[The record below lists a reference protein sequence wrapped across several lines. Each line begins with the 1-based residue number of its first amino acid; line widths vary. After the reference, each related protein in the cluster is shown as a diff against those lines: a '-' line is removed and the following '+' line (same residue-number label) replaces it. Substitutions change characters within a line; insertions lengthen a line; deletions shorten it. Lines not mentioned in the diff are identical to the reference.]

1 MCLWPK
7 RVANAKRRAS
17 GTIVYCKYLASKRH
31 SCTII
36 PCVRRLLS
44 ILGFLSFA
52 FTANAASEP
61 AKPLVVS
68 SFTIIGDWVQV
79 IGDKRVELVNIVPSH
94 SETHG
99 YQLSARNARD
109 LRRARL
115 IVGMSPTLEPW
126 LEAWAKS
133 NDRTTQ
139 LLWLF
144 DDRKPAHDGH
154 AHGSD
159 PHAWTN
165 PSAVKKMTRVLA
177 TRLGELIGAE
187 HAEVSYKQYVNEV
200 ERVDETLRRLFS
212 TLPAGRRSLV
222 TQHANL
228 SHFAESYGL
237 RITRTILASSSAES
251 ADPSAR
257 HFSELLTLIRREGIR
272 VIVTDAGQSDAFAQR
287 LAEDAGLP
295 PPLSLSFEYL
305 EPAGRPGDNWTGMM
319 LNNGRRLHEAL
330 STR

>member
-1 MCLWPK
+1 M
-7 RVANAKRRAS
+7 
-17 GTIVYCKYLASKRH
+17 
-31 SCTII
+31 
-36 PCVRRLLS
+36 RRLLS
-44 ILGFLSFA
+44 FIVCSLVLSSA
-52 FTANAASEP
+52 ELLAAAEP

-68 SFTIIGDWVQV
+68 SFTIIADWVQV
-79 IGDKRVELVNIVPSH
+79 IGGEQFERVNLVPSH

-109 LRRARL
+109 LRRASL

-126 LEAWAKS
+126 LEAWAKA
-133 NDRTTQ
+133 NDRTAH

-144 DDRKPAHDGH
+144 DDRQADHTGH

-165 PSAVKKMTRVLA
+165 PSEVKKMVGSLA
-177 TRLGELIGAE
+177 ARLGDIGSPKIAQN
-187 HAEVSYKQYVNEV
+187 SYSQYVKEI
-200 ERVDETLRRLFS
+200 ERVDEELRRLFA
-212 TLPAGRRSLV
+212 TLPPDRRSLV

-228 SHFAESYGL
+228 GHFAGNYGL
-237 RITRTILASSSAES
+237 RVARTILASSSAES

-257 HFSELLTLIRREGIR
+257 HFSEILALIRREGIR
-272 VIVTDAGQSDAFAQR
+272 VIVTDAGQSDVFARR
-287 LAEDAGLP
+287 LAEDAGIP

-305 EPAGRPGDNWTGMM
+305 EPTGRPGDSWTGMM
-319 LNNGRRLHEAL
+319 LLNGRRLHEAL

>member
-1 MCLWPK
+1 
-7 RVANAKRRAS
+7 V
-17 GTIVYCKYLASKRH
+17 
-31 SCTII
+31 
-36 PCVRRLLS
+36 LLS
-44 ILGFLSFA
+44 SAA
-52 FTANAASEP
+52 FVAAAEP

-68 SFTIIGDWVQV
+68 SFTIIADWVQV
-79 IGDKRVELVNIVPSH
+79 IGGKQFEQVNLVPSH

-109 LRRARL
+109 LRRASL

-126 LEAWAKS
+126 LEAWAKA
-133 NDRTTQ
+133 NDRTPR

-144 DDRKPAHDGH
+144 DDRKGDHPGH

-159 PHAWTN
+159 PHAWTD
-165 PSAVKKMTRVLA
+165 PSEVKKMTRTIA
-177 TRLGELIGAE
+177 TRLGAVGSAE
-187 HAEVSYKQYVNEV
+187 SIEISYNQYVKEI
-200 ERVDETLRRLFS
+200 ERVDGDLRRLFA
-212 TLPAGRRSLV
+212 TLPANRRNLV

-228 SHFAESYGL
+228 GHFAESYGL
-237 RITRTILASSSAES
+237 RIARTILASSSAES

-257 HFSELLTLIRREGIR
+257 HFSELLALIRREGIR
-272 VIVTDAGQSDAFAQR
+272 VIVTDAGQSDIFARR

-305 EPAGRPGDNWTGMM
+305 EPVGRPGDSWTGMM
-319 LNNGRRLHEAL
+319 LLNGRRLHEAL

>member
-1 MCLWPK
+1 
-7 RVANAKRRAS
+7 
-17 GTIVYCKYLASKRH
+17 
-31 SCTII
+31 
-36 PCVRRLLS
+36 VRRLLRS
-44 ILGFLSFA
+44 FLCLLAICSA
-52 FTANAASEP
+52 TLVQAAEP

-68 SFTIIGDWVQV
+68 SFTIIADWVQV
-79 IGDKRVELVNIVPSH
+79 IGGQRFELVNLVPSH

-99 YQLSARNARD
+99 YQLNARNARD
-109 LRRARL
+109 LRRASL

-126 LEAWAKS
+126 LEDWAKA
-133 NDRTTQ
+133 NDRSAR

-144 DDRKPAHDGH
+144 DERKAGHEGH

-165 PSAVKKMTRVLA
+165 PAEVKKMTRTLA
-177 TRLGELIGAE
+177 TRLGEIGSE
-187 HAEVSYKQYVNEV
+187 KDTENSYIQYVKEID
-200 ERVDETLRRLFS
+200 RVDEELRRLFA
-212 TLPAGRRSLV
+212 TLPAARRNLV

-228 SHFAESYGL
+228 GHFAESYGL
-237 RITRTILASSSAES
+237 RVARTILASSSAES

-257 HFSELLTLIRREGIR
+257 HFSEILALIRREGIR
-272 VIVTDAGQSDAFAQR
+272 VIVTDAGQSDAFARR

-305 EPAGRPGDNWTGMM
+305 EPAGRPGDSWTSMM
-319 LNNGRRLHEAL
+319 LLNGRRLHEAL

>member
-1 MCLWPK
+1 
-7 RVANAKRRAS
+7 
-17 GTIVYCKYLASKRH
+17 
-31 SCTII
+31 
-36 PCVRRLLS
+36 VRRLFS
-44 ILGFLSFA
+44 ILCILAVS
-52 FTANAASEP
+52 AALAAAATEP

-68 SFTIIGDWVQV
+68 SFTIIDNWVQV
-79 IGDKRVELVNIVPSH
+79 IGDKQFELVNLVPSH

-109 LRRARL
+109 LRRASL

-133 NDRTTQ
+133 NGRETQ

-144 DDRKPAHDGH
+144 DDRDAGHKGH

-165 PSAVKKMTRVLA
+165 PAEVKKMTLILA
-177 TRLGELIGAE
+177 KRLGSLSTNDSTEI
-187 HAEVSYKQYVNEV
+187 SYRQYVKEID
-200 ERVDETLRRLFS
+200 RVDEELRRLFS
-212 TLPAGRRSLV
+212 TLPAGRRNLV

-228 SHFAESYGL
+228 SHFAQSYGL
-237 RITRTILASSSAES
+237 RIARTILTSSSAES

-257 HFSELLTLIRREGIR
+257 HFSELLALIRREGIR

-295 PPLSLSFEYL
+295 APLALSFEYL
-305 EPAGRPGDNWTGMM
+305 EPAGRPGDTWVGMM
-319 LNNGRRLHEAL
+319 LHNGRRLHEAL
-330 STR
+330 SHR

>member
-1 MCLWPK
+1 M
-7 RVANAKRRAS
+7 
-17 GTIVYCKYLASKRH
+17 
-31 SCTII
+31 
-36 PCVRRLLS
+36 
-44 ILGFLSFA
+44 
-52 FTANAASEP
+52 AAAEP
-61 AKPLVVS
+61 VKPLVIS
-68 SFTIIGDWVQV
+68 SFTIIADWVQV
-79 IGDKRVELVNIVPSH
+79 IGGKGFEVVNLVPSH

-109 LRRARL
+109 LRRASL

-126 LEAWAKS
+126 LEAWVKS
-133 NDRTTQ
+133 NGREAQ
-139 LLWLF
+139 LIWLF
-144 DDRKPAHDGH
+144 GGQDADDKGH

-165 PSAVKKMTRVLA
+165 PSEVKKMTRQLA
-177 TRLGELIGAE
+177 TRLGALDSASSAE
-187 HAEVSYKQYVNEV
+187 ASYNQYIKEI
-200 ERVDETLRRLFS
+200 ERVDDELRRLFA

-228 SHFAESYGL
+228 GHFAGSYGL
-237 RITRTILASSSAES
+237 RITRTILSSSSAES

-257 HFSELLTLIRREGIR
+257 HFSELLALIRREGIR

-305 EPAGRPGDNWTGMM
+305 EPAGRPGDSWASMM
-319 LNNGRRLHEAL
+319 LLNGRRLHEAL
-330 STR
+330 SRR

>member
-1 MCLWPK
+1 
-7 RVANAKRRAS
+7 
-17 GTIVYCKYLASKRH
+17 
-31 SCTII
+31 
-36 PCVRRLLS
+36 VRRLLS
-44 ILGFLSFA
+44 ILGFFSFA
-52 FTANAASEP
+52 VAVNAASEP

-68 SFTIIGDWVQV
+68 SFTIIADWVQV
-79 IGDKRVELVNIVPSH
+79 LGNKRVELVNLVPSH

-109 LRRARL
+109 LRRAQL

-133 NDRTTQ
+133 HDRTAQ

-144 DDRKPAHDGH
+144 DERKLAHDGH

-159 PHAWTN
+159 PHAWTD
-165 PSAVKKMTRVLA
+165 PAEVKKMTRVLA
-177 TRLGELIGAE
+177 TRLGALIGAE
-187 HAEVSYKQYVNEV
+187 NSEASYHQYVKEV
-200 ERVDETLRRLFS
+200 EQVDAALRRLFS

-228 SHFAESYGL
+228 SHFAQSYGL
-237 RITRTILASSSAES
+237 RIARTILASSSAES

-257 HFSELLTLIRREGIR
+257 HFSELLALIRREGIR

-305 EPAGRPGDNWTGMM
+305 EPAGRPGDSWTGMM
-319 LNNGRRLHEAL
+319 LLNGRRLHEAL
-330 STR
+330 SSR

>member
-1 MCLWPK
+1 M
-7 RVANAKRRAS
+7 
-17 GTIVYCKYLASKRH
+17 
-31 SCTII
+31 
-36 PCVRRLLS
+36 RRLLHFS
-44 ILGFLSFA
+44 LCSLLLWSA
-52 FTANAASEP
+52 PLAVAAEP

-68 SFTIIGDWVQV
+68 SFTIIADWIQV
-79 IGDKRVELVNIVPSH
+79 LGGKQFEQINLVPSR

-99 YQLSARNARD
+99 FQLSARNARD
-109 LRRARL
+109 LRRASL

-126 LEAWAKS
+126 LEAWAKA
-133 NDRTTQ
+133 NDQTPK

-144 DDRKPAHDGH
+144 DDRQDGH
-154 AHGSD
+154 QDHAHCAD

-165 PSAVKKMTRVLA
+165 PVEVKRMIRSLA
-177 TRLGELIGAE
+177 DRLGTINPNPDT
-187 HAEVSYKQYVNEV
+187 EVYYNQYVKEV
-200 ERVDETLRRLFS
+200 CRVDFELRRLFA
-212 TLPAGRRSLV
+212 TLPANRRSLV

-237 RITRTILASSSAES
+237 RIARTILVSSSAES

-257 HFSELLTLIRREGIR
+257 HFSEILALIRREGIR
-272 VIVTDAGQSDAFAQR
+272 VIVTDAGQSDAFARR

-305 EPAGRPGDNWTGMM
+305 EPAGLPGDTWVGMM
-319 LNNGRRLHEAL
+319 LLNGRRLHEAL

>member
-1 MCLWPK
+1 M
-7 RVANAKRRAS
+7 
-17 GTIVYCKYLASKRH
+17 
-31 SCTII
+31 
-36 PCVRRLLS
+36 RRLLS
-44 ILGFLSFA
+44 ILGCFGFA
-52 FTANAASEP
+52 IAANAAPDP

-68 SFTIIGDWVQV
+68 SFTIIADWVQV
-79 IGDKRVELVNIVPSH
+79 LGGKEVELVNLVPSH

-133 NDRTTQ
+133 NDRTAQ

-154 AHGSD
+154 AHGAD
-159 PHAWTN
+159 PHAWTD
-165 PSAVKKMTRVLA
+165 PSTVKKMVRVLA
-177 TRLGELIGAE
+177 TRLGEFNGGNNTEI
-187 HAEVSYKQYVNEV
+187 SYEQYVKEV
-200 ERVDETLRRLFS
+200 ERVDEELRRLFS

-228 SHFAESYGL
+228 NHFAHSYGL
-237 RITRTILASSSAES
+237 RIARTILASSSAES

-257 HFSELLTLIRREGIR
+257 HFSELLALIRREDIR

-305 EPAGRPGDNWTGMM
+305 EPAGRAGDSWTGMM
-319 LNNGRRLHEAL
+319 LLNGRRLHEAL
-330 STR
+330 SRR

>member
-1 MCLWPK
+1 M
-7 RVANAKRRAS
+7 
-17 GTIVYCKYLASKRH
+17 
-31 SCTII
+31 
-36 PCVRRLLS
+36 RRLFS
-44 ILGFLSFA
+44 ILCILAVS
-52 FTANAASEP
+52 AALAAAATEP

-68 SFTIIGDWVQV
+68 SFTIIDNWVQV
-79 IGDKRVELVNIVPSH
+79 IGDKQFELVNLVPSH

-109 LRRARL
+109 LRRASL

-133 NDRTTQ
+133 NGRETQ

-144 DDRKPAHDGH
+144 DDRDAGHKGH

-165 PSAVKKMTRVLA
+165 PAEVKKMTLILA
-177 TRLGELIGAE
+177 KRLGSLSTNDSAE
-187 HAEVSYKQYVNEV
+187 ISYRQYVKEID
-200 ERVDETLRRLFS
+200 RVDEELRRLFS
-212 TLPAGRRSLV
+212 TLPAGRRNLV

-228 SHFAESYGL
+228 SHFAQSYGL
-237 RITRTILASSSAES
+237 RIARTILTSSSAES

-257 HFSELLTLIRREGIR
+257 HFSELLALIRREGIR

-295 PPLSLSFEYL
+295 APLALSFEYL
-305 EPAGRPGDNWTGMM
+305 EPAGRPGDTWVGMM
-319 LNNGRRLHEAL
+319 LHNGRRLHEAL
-330 STR
+330 SHR

>member
-1 MCLWPK
+1 M
-7 RVANAKRRAS
+7 
-17 GTIVYCKYLASKRH
+17 
-31 SCTII
+31 
-36 PCVRRLLS
+36 RRLLS
-44 ILGFLSFA
+44 ILGFFSFA
-52 FTANAASEP
+52 VAVNAASEP

-68 SFTIIGDWVQV
+68 SFTIIADWVQV
-79 IGDKRVELVNIVPSH
+79 LGNKRVELVNLVPSH

-109 LRRARL
+109 LRRAQL

-133 NDRTTQ
+133 HDRTAQ
-139 LLWLF
+139 LHWLF
-144 DDRKPAHDGH
+144 DERKPAHDGH

-159 PHAWTN
+159 PHAWTD
-165 PSAVKKMTRVLA
+165 PAEVKKMTRVLA
-177 TRLGELIGAE
+177 TRLGALIGAE
-187 HAEVSYKQYVNEV
+187 NSEASYHQYVKEV
-200 ERVDETLRRLFS
+200 EQVDAALRRLFS

-228 SHFAESYGL
+228 SHFAQSYGL
-237 RITRTILASSSAES
+237 RIARTILASSSAES

-257 HFSELLTLIRREGIR
+257 HFSELLALIRREGLR

-305 EPAGRPGDNWTGMM
+305 EPAGRPGDSWTGMM
-319 LNNGRRLHEAL
+319 LLNGRRLHEAL
-330 STR
+330 SSR

>member
-1 MCLWPK
+1 M
-7 RVANAKRRAS
+7 
-17 GTIVYCKYLASKRH
+17 
-31 SCTII
+31 
-36 PCVRRLLS
+36 RRLIT
-44 ILGFLSFA
+44 ILGFFSFA
-52 FTANAASEP
+52 LAANAAAEP
-61 AKPLVVS
+61 SKPLVVS
-68 SFTIIGDWVQV
+68 SFTIISDWVQV
-79 IGDKRVELVNIVPSH
+79 IGYKRVEIVNLVPTH

-109 LRRARL
+109 LRRAQL

-133 NDRTTQ
+133 NDRTAQ
-139 LLWLF
+139 LLWLY

-159 PHAWTN
+159 PHAWTD
-165 PSAVKKMTRVLA
+165 PSAVKKMTRALA
-177 TRLGELIGAE
+177 TRLGELVGGENTEA
-187 HAEVSYKQYVNEV
+187 SYQQYVKEV

-237 RITRTILASSSAES
+237 RIARTILASSSAES

-257 HFSELLTLIRREGIR
+257 HFSELLALIRREGIR
-272 VIVTDAGQSDAFAQR
+272 VIVTDAGQSDVFARR

-305 EPAGRPGDNWTGMM
+305 EPAGRPGDSWTGMM
-319 LNNGRRLHEAL
+319 LHNGRRLHEAL
-330 STR
+330 SAR

>member
-1 MCLWPK
+1 M
-7 RVANAKRRAS
+7 
-17 GTIVYCKYLASKRH
+17 
-31 SCTII
+31 
-36 PCVRRLLS
+36 RRLLS
-44 ILGFLSFA
+44 ILGFFSLA
-52 FTANAASEP
+52 IAAKAADQP

-68 SFTIIGDWVQV
+68 SFTIIADWVQV
-79 IGDKRVELVNIVPSH
+79 LGDKRVELVNLVPSH

-109 LRRARL
+109 LRRAQL

-133 NDRTTQ
+133 NDRTAQ

-144 DDRKPAHDGH
+144 DERKPTHDGH

-159 PHAWTN
+159 PHAWTD
-165 PSAVKKMTRVLA
+165 PSEVKKMTRVLA
-177 TRLGELIGAE
+177 TRLGALIGAE
-187 HAEVSYKQYVNEV
+187 NSEASYQQYVKEV
-200 ERVDETLRRLFS
+200 ERVDEALRRLFS

-228 SHFAESYGL
+228 SHFAQSYGL
-237 RITRTILASSSAES
+237 QIARTILASSSAES

-257 HFSELLTLIRREGIR
+257 HFSELLALIRREGIR

-305 EPAGRPGDNWTGMM
+305 EPAGRPGDSWTGMM
-319 LNNGRRLHEAL
+319 LHNGRRLHEAL
-330 STR
+330 SSR